1 MSEIKYAIRYFSRE
15 GSTKKLAD
23 AIAEE
28 LGIIAYDVNE
38 PLVDPVDVL
47 FLGGAVYRNDLDFE
61 FRSFIET
68 LDSELVGEAV
78 VFSISSGN
86 KMPYDVVKTILDEKG
101 IKLNEKTY
109 FCKGKKLFMNAGHPD
124 IDDLKAVKIFA
135 RGIAREKEDKWVYLR
150 EKKK

>member
-86 KMPYDVVKTILDEKG
+86 KMPYDVVKAILDEKG
-101 IKLNEKTY
+101 IKWNEKTY

-124 IDDLKAVKIFA
+124 MDDLKAVKIFA
-135 RGIAREKEDKWVYLR
+135 RSIAREKEDKWVYLK

>member
-86 KMPYDVVKTILDEKG
+86 KMPYDVVKAILDEKG
-101 IKLNEKTY
+101 IK
-109 FCKGKKLFMNAGHPD
+109 
-124 IDDLKAVKIFA
+124 
-135 RGIAREKEDKWVYLR
+135 
-150 EKKK
+150 

>member
-1 MSEIKYAIRYFSRE
+1 MSEIKCAIRYFTRE
-15 GSTKKLAD
+15 GSTRKLAE

-28 LGIIAYDVNE
+28 LDILAYDITE
-38 PLVDPVDVL
+38 PIVDPVDVL
-47 FLGGAVYRNDLDFE
+47 FLGGAVYKNDLDFE

-68 LDSELVGEAV
+68 IDESLIGEAV

-86 KMPYDVVKTILDEKG
+86 KMPYDVIKAILDEKG

-109 FCKGKKLFMNAGHPD
+109 FCKGKRLFMNAGHPD

-135 RGIAREKEDKWVYLR
+135 RGIIRSKE
-150 EKKK
+150 EA

>member
-47 FLGGAVYRNDLDFE
+47 FLGGAVYRNELDFE

-68 LDSELVGEAV
+68 LDSELVGEAI

-135 RGIAREKEDKWVYLR
+135 RSIAREKEDKWVYLK

>member
-86 KMPYDVVKTILDEKG
+86 KMPYDVVKAILDEKG

-135 RGIAREKEDKWVYLR
+135 RSIAREKEDKWVYLK